1 MRHDAHRRFCCLPL
15 VVFRSPH
22 WDEDTTHEM
31 LDRAERESFMKWR
44 RELATSVA
52 ARTAKRER
60 CEAALR
66 SRVSGEPTAL
76 LCSLFVCYLLC
87 SMEESNVDDRQ
98 LTPFEKN
105 LEVWKQLW
113 RVLERSHI
121 IVQILD
127 ARNPLLFR
135 STDLEKYAGEI
146 VSTDGSKK
154 TCLLVINKADYLT
167 PTARRMWAEYFDAK
181 GIDFVFFSAA
191 LEQARLDDLDR
202 AKRRREQRHNYHGHN
217 IDRVDDGRIKGASS
231 DEDDDDARAHH
242 VEDDDVVYEE
252 DEEEEEKE
260 GGLKASSLWKAAEH
274 TEKHPAIEALS
285 IAASAAATPAV
296 AAAESSAAAAAPAA
310 AASSSSAS
318 SSSAAAVPAEHAA
331 ASSSSSAAASSAS
344 ASPSAAAPV
353 VHQILTRD
361 ALFSYITSKYCA
373 SSPENAER
381 YASGEKIV
389 VGMCGYPNVGKS
401 STINVLAAAKK
412 VTVGATPGKTKHF
425 QTINVNDQI
434 TLCDW

>member
-1 MRHDAHRRFCCLPL
+1 MCL
-15 VVFRSPH
+15 
-22 WDEDTTHEM
+22 
-31 LDRAERESFMKWR
+31 
-44 RELATSVA
+44 
-52 ARTAKRER
+52 
-60 CEAALR
+60 CALR
-66 SRVSGEPTAL
+66 
-76 LCSLFVCYLLC
+76 

-167 PTARRMWAEYFDAK
+167 PSARRMWAEYFDAK

-191 LEQARLDDLDR
+191 LEQARLDDVDR
-202 AKRRREQRHNYHGHN
+202 AKRRKEQRHNYHGHN
-217 IDRVDDGRIKGASS
+217 IDRVDDGKIKGASS
-231 DEDDDDARAHH
+231 DEEDDAHGE
-242 VEDDDVVYEE
+242 EDDVLYEE
-252 DEEEEEKE
+252 DEPEEEKE

-274 TEKHPAIEALS
+274 HEKQPAIEAMS
-285 IAASAAATPAV
+285 IAESAATPAV

-310 AASSSSAS
+310 AASSSAA
-318 SSSAAAVPAEHAA
+318 SSSAAAAAPAESAA
-331 ASSSSSAAASSAS
+331 ASSSSSSAAAAASS
-344 ASPSAAAPV
+344 SPAAPV

-361 ALFSYITSKYCA
+361 ALFSYIIAKYCA

-381 YASGEKIV
+381 YAAGEKIV

-434 TLCDW
+434 TLCDCPGLVFPTFLSSRAELVCNGIMPIDQVSSSCSTANAGRRANLSVCPSLMLSFVARGLIFVCSFV